1 MTDRQGDD
9 LYRWFGDYLDDV
21 ATYADFESAMEYFDN
36 GTPSDY
42 ASDNFITPG
51 PGNDVVVLGTF
62 AAESSNVTIIYEG
75 SNDTIIY
82 EGYDNT
88 ADGYNDTDTIV
99 NFVAGYGE
107 DGPAFAGQPI
117 IEEVAGVDYLDF
129 TSYGAAKLYVDGLT
143 AQELALTAIDPD
155 ALTPAIDEDLY
166 VLLIENATNPGEYK
180 ATLWEAVDGVDGY
193 GSITSYNTLA
203 TEGDDDLIGVIG
215 VLDFGDTVAFAGENF
230 VGLK

>member
-1 MTDRQGDD
+1 DVPSYDD
-9 LYRWFGDYLDDV
+9 FNG
-21 ATYADFESAMEYFDN
+21 ATEYFN
-36 GTPSDY
+36 GSPVIVAAVEDGVASVY
-42 ASDNFITPG
+42 ESDNFITPG
-51 PGNDVVVLGTF
+51 PGNDVVVLGTLPE
-62 AAESSNVTIIYEG
+62 ESSNDTTES

-82 EGYDNT
+82 VGYDN
-88 ADGYNDTDTIV
+88 GIDTIV
-99 NFVAGYGE
+99 NFVVGANE
-107 DGPAFAGQPI
+107 AGPAFAGQVV
-117 IEEVAGVDYLDF
+117 EEEAPGVDYLDF
-129 TSYGAAKLYVDGLT
+129 TSYGAAELYVGDLT

-230 VGLK
+230 VGFGGASQIDG